1 MSENLKF
8 WGWVNWLAGE
18 YPKSVITQDE
28 QDKINQAKRDASTAN
43 ELTGIPSEAYRTVE
57 KIQKAVQARMAK
69 HQQELRRRV
78 GR

>member
-1 MSENLKF
+1 MSENIKF

-28 QDKINQAKRDASTAN
+28 QDKINQAKGEASTAN
-43 ELTGIPSEAYRTVE
+43 ELRGIPSEAYRTVE
-57 KIQKAVQARMAK
+57 KIQKAVEDRMK
-69 HQQELRRRV
+69 KNQQELRRRV